1 MRLMTPLSAVL
12 AATLMAAPVMSVAEA
27 LPKPV
32 KLMTTETGE
41 AHLERQFFGQ
51 VAAKQT
57 VDLAFQVSGQIL
69 KFPVAEGI
77 IVPTGALIAELDL
90 EQFELKLEQARL
102 QKEQADRTV
111 TRMAKLEG
119 TVSKVA
125 SDDAITQAGLAA
137 IAVRDAEYALRQATM
152 KAPFDALVS
161 SREVALFTTVNA
173 GTPIVRMHDM
183 SELHIEVDVPEILFQ
198 KSEEG
203 DVLEITATFP
213 GRDDE
218 FPLQILEFDA
228 EASNVGQTYKVTFLF
243 EPPKDMQ
250 VFPGASTTVKVV
262 ADAGEDIISLPATAL
277 VSNPSG
283 QVGAMVFSPKGADE
297 GRVTWT
303 PVDIEPTQ
311 FGNFRVLSGL
321 QGGEEIVL
329 TGGGALT
336 DGQSVRRFTGF
347 AN

>member
-1 MRLMTPLSAVL
+1 MRLMKTIPTVLTIAMMSMPLV
-12 AATLMAAPVMSVAEA
+12 SVAESA
-27 LPKPV
+27 PKPV
-32 KLMTTETGE
+32 KLMTTQSGD
-41 AHLERQFFGQ
+41 ARLERQFFGQ

-57 VDLAFQVSGQIL
+57 VDLAFQVSGQVL
-69 KFPVAEGI
+69 KLPVAEGI
-77 IVPTGALIAELDL
+77 IAPIGTLIAELDL

-111 TRMAKLEG
+111 ARMAKLEG

-125 SDDAITQAGLAA
+125 MDDAETQAGLAA
-137 IAVRDAEYALRQATM
+137 IAVRDAEYALRHATL

-161 SREVALFTTVNA
+161 SREVAVFTTVNA
-173 GTPIVRMHDM
+173 GTPVVRLHDM
-183 SELHIEVDVPEILFQ
+183 SQLHIEVNVPEILFQ

-203 DVLEITATFP
+203 DVLAITASFP
-213 GRDDE
+213 GRDEDY
-218 FPLQILEFDA
+218 PLQILEFDA
-228 EASNVGQTYKVTFLF
+228 EASNIGQTYRVTFLF

-250 VFPGASTTVKVV
+250 VFPGASTTVTVV

-283 QVGAMVFSPKGADE
+283 QVGAMVFSPTGADA
-297 GRVTWT
+297 GTVTWT
-303 PVDIEPTQ
+303 PVEIEPTQ
-311 FGNFRVLSGL
+311 FGDFRVVSGL
-321 QGGEEIVL
+321 QGGEDIVL

-336 DGQSVRRFTGF
+336 DGQPVRRFTGF

>member
-1 MRLMTPLSAVL
+1 MRLITTVSALLASALVMAPMASGAETP
-12 AATLMAAPVMSVAEA
+12 
-27 LPKPV
+27 PKPV
-32 KLMTTETGE
+32 KLMTTETGD
-41 AHLERQFFGQ
+41 ARLERQFFGQ

-57 VDLAFQVSGQIL
+57 VDLAFQVGGQVL
-69 KFPVAEGI
+69 KFPVTQGFLAPKG
-77 IVPTGALIAELDL
+77 TLIAELDL

-102 QKEQADRTV
+102 QKGQADRTV
-111 TRMAKLEG
+111 ARMEKLEG

-125 SDDAITQAGLAA
+125 IDDAETQAGLAA
-137 IAVRDAEYALRQATM
+137 IAVRNAEYALRHATLR
-152 KAPFDALVS
+152 APFDALIS
-161 SREVALFTTVNA
+161 SREVALFTTVSA
-173 GTPIVRMHDM
+173 GTPIVRLHDM

-198 KSEEG
+198 QSEAN

-213 GRDDE
+213 GRDGE

-228 EASNVGQTYKVTFLF
+228 EASNVGQTYQVTFLF
-243 EPPKDMQ
+243 EPPEGME
-250 VFPGASTTVKVV
+250 VFPGASATVKVL
-262 ADAGEDIISLPATAL
+262 ADAGDDIISLPATAL

-283 QVGAMVFSPKGADE
+283 QVGAMVFSPTGADE
-297 GRVTWT
+297 GNVTWT
-303 PVDIEPTQ
+303 PVEIEPTQ
-311 FGNFRVLSGL
+311 FGDFRVVSGL